1 MPAVVEKLTGTL
13 FSGLPLISRTTA
25 VIAVV
30 PPSAG
35 TSVGFALTITRPTAA
50 APTRILIAFVPLADT
65 PPESAVMVAVPEP
78 PPATNFTETVPL
90 TSVSAWDG

>member
-1 MPAVVEKLTGTL
+1 M
-13 FSGLPLISRTTA
+13 SRTTA
-25 VIAVV
+25 EIAVT

-50 APTRILIAFVPLADT
+50 VPTRILIAFVPLAET
-65 PPESAVMVAVPEP
+65 PPEIAVIVAVPER
-78 PPATNFTETVPL
+78 PPATNFTTTLPL